1 MSKKIEDRRAKGLFW
16 DAAWKCVEGCTK
28 VSPGCDNC
36 WSETETAM
44 RCGHP
49 NDTIR
54 ERARSA
60 VHLAQIPG
68 DRTMFDGRVVLR
80 HDNLDLPLRTKKPT
94 VFAVWN
100 DLYHKDVPD
109 DFRDRAYAVMALCP
123 QHTFLV
129 LTKRAERMLA
139 YWTAERTDLG
149 WRWWKTGQHPKNRK
163 RLSGQDC
170 GYWPLTGFANVWH
183 GVTAENQ
190 QTADERI
197 PHLLRVPGN
206 RFLSLEPLLSSVDL
220 SAFMGGAYVAAPGD
234 VVVDYYNFGIGAIL
248 LGGESGPNARQMH
261 PDWARNVRDQCAAA
275 GVSFFF
281 KQWGSNPHPDA
292 FSSVPLVN
300 ASMQRG
306 KGGRILDGKEW
317 NQLPWTKL

>member
-1 MSKKIEDRRAKGLFW
+1 
-16 DAAWKCVEGCTK
+16 
-28 VSPGCDNC
+28 
-36 WSETETAM
+36 
-44 RCGHP
+44 
-49 NDTIR
+49 
-54 ERARSA
+54 
-60 VHLAQIPG
+60 
-68 DRTMFDGRVVLR
+68 
-80 HDNLDLPLRTKKPT
+80 
-94 VFAVWN
+94 
-100 DLYHKDVPD
+100 
-109 DFRDRAYAVMALCP
+109 MALCP

-139 YWTAERTDLG
+139 YWSTDIRHRLLSASEQVVG
-149 WRWWKTGQHPKNRK
+149 KVKTDWFLRI
-163 RLSGQDC
+163 SGPTS
-170 GYWPLTGFANVWH
+170 WPLPNVWH
-183 GVTAENQ
+183 GVTCEDQ
-190 QTADERI
+190 QRADERI

-206 RFLSLEPLLSSVDL
+206 RFLSLEPMLSSVDL

>member
-1 MSKKIEDRRAKGLFW
+1 
-16 DAAWKCVEGCTK
+16 
-28 VSPGCDNC
+28 
-36 WSETETAM
+36 
-44 RCGHP
+44 
-49 NDTIR
+49 
-54 ERARSA
+54 
-60 VHLAQIPG
+60 
-68 DRTMFDGRVVLR
+68 
-80 HDNLDLPLRTKKPT
+80 
-94 VFAVWN
+94 
-100 DLYHKDVPD
+100 
-109 DFRDRAYAVMALCP
+109 
-123 QHTFLV
+123 
-129 LTKRAERMLA
+129 
-139 YWTAERTDLG
+139 
-149 WRWWKTGQHPKNRK
+149 
-163 RLSGQDC
+163 
-170 GYWPLTGFANVWH
+170 
-183 GVTAENQ
+183 
-190 QTADERI
+190 
-197 PHLLRVPGN
+197 
-206 RFLSLEPLLSSVDL
+206 LSLEPMLSSVDL